1 MESSPAAAMAP
12 ASSSRAARDPLLF
25 ARFDLPAGWGCRK
38 PLAFCGEAQDTDDA
52 PVVFEPAATVAP
64 TEGVKDN
71 DGT

>member
-1 MESSPAAAMAP
+1 MAP